1 MSNGLC
7 VTRVILSGLSMSL
20 SSLLLGCGIS
30 ISADQALIDDI
41 ASRPSQVDED
51 AKEFMPEGYLFE
63 SLDPVD
69 LVRCGDGEGCDLDD
83 ASVSDDATPVWN
95 SSLVVQDAIDGYC
108 TTSVLRGLSEQLIEE
123 VECLRPG
130 TMDRIDTISGL
141 WLGSAA
147 LPYLQSN
154 AAASLGDVVQRGGAM
169 GVNSSLRS
177 LAQQYLLYEWYL
189 AGRCGISLA
198 ASPGRSNHES
208 GLAVDTSDYSA
219 RRWAFESEGW
229 SWLGWSDPV
238 HFDYLGS
245 GTVNLSGLSVLAFQR
260 LWNREHPEDLIAED
274 GVYGNQTRSRLAR
287 APVAGFAAGT
297 SCTEATEE
305 VAESLGAIEVYWY
318 RQPDG
323 VYALRALGS
332 ERVVR
337 VTYQVDGYVIGE
349 STRTLGQN
357 FPAEYRFS
365 QSTNERLFE
374 VIGYDSAGREVARG
388 RGLLDVTSGVG
399 VYIKQLGQSLYEIGL
414 ERAPDEIASIRVK
427 VDGRYTLTDQI
438 SGQSISSRLGV
449 RSLFSQLGER
459 SFSIETFN
467 ADGSLRGTLSRTFEL
482 R

>member
-1 MSNGLC
+1 MSFGCL
-7 VTRVILSGLSMSL
+7 V
-20 SSLLLGCGIS
+20 GCGIS
-30 ISADQALIDDI
+30 LSAEQALVEEV

-51 AKEFMPEGYLFE
+51 AKEFMPEGYLFDPIE
-63 SLDPVD
+63 SVD
-69 LVRCGDGEGCDLDD
+69 LFRCGDGEGCAEDD
-83 ASVSDDATPVWN
+83 GIVSEAGEPVWN
-95 SSLVVQDAIDGYC
+95 ATLVVQDAIDRYC

-130 TMDRIDTISGL
+130 TMDRIDTISDL

-147 LPYLQSN
+147 LPYLQTN
-154 AAASLGDVVQRGGAM
+154 AAASLNDVIQRGGGM

-219 RRWAFESEGW
+219 RRWAFEAEGW

-274 GVYGNQTRSRLAR
+274 GVYGNQTRTRLAR
-287 APVAGFAAGT
+287 APVAGFAAGP
-297 SCTEATEE
+297 SCAETVEE
-305 VAESLGAIEVYWY
+305 PASSVESMEVYWY

-337 VTYQVDGYVIGE
+337 VRYQVDGYVIGE
-349 STRTLGQN
+349 STRANGQN

-365 QSTNERLFE
+365 QNTNERLFE
-374 VIGYDSAGREVARG
+374 VIGYDAAGREAARG
-388 RGLLDVTSGVG
+388 RGLMDVTSGVA
-399 VYIKQLGQSLYEIGL
+399 VYIKQLGESLYEIGL
-414 ERAPDEIASIRVK
+414 ERAPEGVAFIKVTVDE
-427 VDGRYTLTDQI
+427 RYTLTDQV
-438 SGQSISSRLGV
+438 SGQSVTSRLGV

-459 SFSIETFN
+459 DFSIETFN
-467 ADGSLRGTLSRTFEL
+467 SDGSLRGTLRRNFEL